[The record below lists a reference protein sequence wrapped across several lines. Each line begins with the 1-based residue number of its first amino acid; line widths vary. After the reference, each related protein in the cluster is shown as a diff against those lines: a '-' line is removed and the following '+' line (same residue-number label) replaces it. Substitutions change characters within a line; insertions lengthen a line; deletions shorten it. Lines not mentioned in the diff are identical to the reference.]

1 MNPKTIYLIDGSN
14 YVYRAY
20 YALPRLSNS
29 RGLPTNAIYGF
40 LIMLR
45 KIMEEKNPD
54 YIAVAFD
61 HKKPSFRKDI
71 YGDYKAT
78 RKPTPEDLIRQ
89 FPILKDVLRAYGI
102 TLFEI
107 EGYEADDVLAT
118 LAKKSKREG
127 LKSYI
132 VSSDKDVIQAID
144 ENIEVYEPKKD
155 IYLDVD
161 TIKKVYSITPNM
173 FADFLALK
181 GDQTDNIPG
190 VPGIGEIAAQ
200 KLISRYGSVEE
211 LLKKIESLPD
221 KTRELI
227 GENKAQLLLS
237 KKLTLLRSDVDFK
250 IDFKAMKKTVPHYE
264 ELVPQLEK
272 LEFNNLTKEL
282 LLAVKPLQ
290 LPKHREVK
298 DAKEL
303 SALIK
308 SIESESYFSF
318 HIAERGEKRESSLLI
333 STAKSISVIP
343 QGLIEENREALN
355 SIFSNSKIEKI
366 SYGIKGLSKKLKDYN
381 IELKGPG
388 FDVRIAS
395 YLLNPS
401 WQKYELFK
409 IVLNYL
415 KNATN
420 LSALLIESEQKGYD
434 VLKKNIAAVYAFR
447 ELYPHLKKRIKTLG
461 LSKLYYEIEEPLI
474 FLLSKMEVRG
484 INVDREYLENLLED
498 YNKRLSS
505 ITKDI
510 YGIAGEKFNLNS
522 PKQLREILYDK
533 FNLKPVK
540 KGKTGPSTDEESL
553 QKLKHLH
560 PIADHILK
568 FRELSKIKSTYIEG
582 LLKNISDDGKIHTSF
597 NQAITQTGRLSCS
610 KPNLQNIPIRSD
622 LGKQIRAAF
631 IPSKGYLFISA
642 DYSQIELRILA
653 HLSGDENLIKGF
665 KENKDIHKQT
675 ASLMFE
681 VAEKNVTPKMRSM
694 AKTVNFGI
702 IYGISPYGLSK
713 QLNSGIDESS
723 DFIDAYFKL
732 YPGVKKYIQREIK
745 RARKSN
751 STETLF
757 KRIRYIPEINSDIV
771 NIREFGE
778 RIAIN
783 TPIQG
788 SSADLIKKVML
799 KTQENLE
806 REEVDARLLLQIHDE
821 LLYEVREEDLKR
833 ARSIIQDN
841 MENALALDIPLK
853 ANISTGSSWLDL
865 KS

>member
-14 YVYRAY
+14 YIYRAY
-20 YALPRLSNS
+20 YALPMLSNS
-29 RGLPTNAIYGF
+29 KGLPTNAIYGF
-40 LIMLR
+40 LSMLR
-45 KIMEEKNPD
+45 KIIKEKSPD

-71 YGDYKAT
+71 YKDYKAT
-78 RKPTPEDLIRQ
+78 RRPTPEDLIRQ
-89 FPILKDVLRAYGI
+89 FPALKDVLRAYRI

-107 EGYEADDVLAT
+107 EGYEADDILVT
-118 LAKKSKREG
+118 LAKKAKREG

-144 ENIEVYEPKKD
+144 DSIEVYEPKKD

-161 TIKKVYSITPNM
+161 TVKKVYSITPDM
-173 FADFLALK
+173 FADFLALR
-181 GDQTDNIPG
+181 GDKTDNIPG

-211 LLKKIESLPD
+211 LLKKTESLPE
-221 KTRELI
+221 KTKEIIRE
-227 GENKAQLLLS
+227 NRDQLLLS
-237 KKLTLLRSDVDFK
+237 KKLTLLKSDLDFK
-250 IDFKAMKKTVPHYE
+250 VDFKAMEKTMPCYE
-264 ELVPQLEK
+264 ELIPQLEK

-282 LLAVKPLQ
+282 LLSVDPLR
-290 LPKHREVK
+290 LPEYKEIK
-298 DAKEL
+298 DNRGL

-308 SIESESYFSF
+308 SIESERCFSF
-318 HIAERGEKRESSLLI
+318 YMAKGEKEEVAYLLI

-343 QGLIEENREALN
+343 QNLIKENRESLN
-355 SIFSNSKIEKI
+355 SVFSDSRIEKI
-366 SYGIKGLSKKLKDYN
+366 SYGMKELSKQLKDYN
-381 IELKGPG
+381 ISLRSPG
-388 FDVRIAS
+388 FDVRIVS

-420 LSALLIESEQKGYD
+420 LSALLINTEQKGYD
-434 VLKKNIAAVYAFR
+434 ILKKNIAIVYTLR
-447 ELYPHLKKRIKTLG
+447 ELYSHLKKRIKELG
-461 LSKLYYEIEEPLI
+461 LNKLYYEIEEPLI
-474 FLLSKMEVRG
+474 FLLSKMEERG
-484 INVDREYLENLLED
+484 INIDREYLENLLED

-505 ITKDI
+505 ITNDI
-510 YGIAGEKFNLNS
+510 YEIAGERFNLNS

-533 FNLKPVK
+533 LNLKPVK

-553 QKLKHLH
+553 QKLKYLH
-560 PIADHILK
+560 PIAEHILK
-568 FRELSKIKSTYIEG
+568 FRELSKIRSTYIEG

-631 IPSKGYLFISA
+631 IPLKGYLFISA

-653 HLSGDENLIKGF
+653 HLSGDENLIRCF

-675 ASLMFE
+675 ASLIFE
-681 VAEKNVTPKMRSM
+681 AAEKNVTPKMRSM

-713 QLNSGIDESS
+713 QLNASIDEAS

-732 YPGVKKYIQREIK
+732 YPGVRRYIQREIK
-745 RARKSN
+745 KARKSN

-778 RIAIN
+778 RVAIN

-799 KTQENLE
+799 KIQEKIDGE
-806 REEVDARLLLQIHDE
+806 RVDARLLLQIHDE
-821 LLYEVREEDLKR
+821 LLYEVREEDLER
-833 ARSIIQDN
+833 AYNIIQDS
-841 MENALALDIPLK
+841 MENILTLDIPLK
-853 ANISTGSSWLDL
+853 VNISTGSTWLEL
-865 KS
+865 KG